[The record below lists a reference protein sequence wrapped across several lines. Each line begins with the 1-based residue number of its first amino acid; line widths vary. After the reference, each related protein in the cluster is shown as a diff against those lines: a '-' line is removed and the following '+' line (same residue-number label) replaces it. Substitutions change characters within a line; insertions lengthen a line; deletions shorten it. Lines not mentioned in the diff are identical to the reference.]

1 MDRGEVQAAT
11 TLTREE
17 LYELVWTEPMQTI
30 AARFGIS
37 DVALKK
43 RCVRMRIPTPHR
55 GYWAKKAVGKSARR
69 PVLPKLPA
77 SVHAADLTAVF
88 TGTPKPPSDS
98 DEASAEA
105 TGPVA
110 DQVRFEALPENH
122 ITVPEI
128 LSDPHPL
135 VATAVHLL
143 RKSHTNAQH
152 LLVPSG
158 KKILDLSVSLGTAD
172 RAMGIYNAL
181 ITALASRGWSL
192 AVESATEQDRT
203 FYRTVATVRDE
214 RIPVA
219 IEERIERTERKPDPK
234 AKYPTYGKQ
243 WDYHTTGKLWL
254 YMTLPYGTA
263 RVRGRWSDGA
273 KHRVED
279 HLNDFIVGLV
289 AASEAIKQ
297 KRVEDEAREREWEAR
312 RKREEAA
319 EERRKAEAA
328 RIRALTVDMKAWRRA
343 ANVREYAAALRKAA
357 EAASLMGEESEFA
370 WWVEWVESYAERIDP
385 LLPAPKLPHDPDPYA
400 YYRSGSNP
408 ETEVLW

>member
-1 MDRGEVQAAT
+1 MDTGAARTT

-17 LYELVWTEPMQTI
+17 LYELVWTEPMLTL

-55 GYWAKKAVGKSARR
+55 GYWAKLAAGRSVRR

-77 SVHAADLTAVF
+77 SVHASDLTAVF
-88 TGTPKPPSDS
+88 TGAPKPPQESP
-98 DEASAEA
+98 EAQAEA

-110 DQVRFEALPENH
+110 DQARFEELPENLVR
-122 ITVPEI
+122 VPEI
-128 LSDPHPL
+128 LTDPHPL

-143 RKSHTNAQH
+143 RKSRTNAQH
-152 LLVPSG
+152 VLVPSG
-158 KKILDLSVSLGTAD
+158 KKMLDLTVSLGTAD
-172 RAMGIYNAL
+172 RAMGTYDAL
-181 ITALASRGWSL
+181 IKALKLRGWSL
-192 AVESATEQDRT
+192 SLESVTEQNQQV
-203 FYRTVATVRDE
+203 YRTVVTVRDE
-214 RIPVA
+214 RIPVG

-234 AKYPTYGKQ
+234 AKYPAYGKQ
-243 WDYHTTGKLWL
+243 WDYQPTGRLSL
-254 YMTLPYGTA
+254 YMTLPYLSS
-263 RVRGRWSDGA
+263 RVRSRWTDGS
-273 KHRVED
+273 KQRVEE

-297 KRVEDEAREREWEAR
+297 KRLEDEAREREWEAQ

-319 EERRKAEAA
+319 EKRRQQEAA
-328 RIRALTVDMKAWRRA
+328 RVRALTADMKAWRRA
-343 ANVREYAAALRKAA
+343 TIVREYAAALRSAA
-357 EAASLMGEESEFA
+357 EAASLLEEGSDMA

-385 LLPAPKLPHDPDPYA
+385 LLPAPKIPKDPDPYA